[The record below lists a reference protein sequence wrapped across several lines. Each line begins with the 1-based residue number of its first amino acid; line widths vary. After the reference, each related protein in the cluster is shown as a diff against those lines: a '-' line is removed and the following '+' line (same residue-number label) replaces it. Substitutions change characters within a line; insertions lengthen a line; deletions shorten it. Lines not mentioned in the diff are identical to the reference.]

1 MASTLTVD
9 NIQGATAAA
18 NVFITGHVIQHKVHN
33 LTTTTTA
40 TGVNQTYT
48 DLTAGSFSFTPKQS
62 GSKLYITMIN
72 HIYVERSNTSWGA
85 AVGRLVVDGNAQS
98 EKGDS
103 TGSSNAYGVGIRD
116 TDGSASHTIRLMGYD
131 MQQHE
136 YTTTGTSAITIKGQ
150 FYCENV
156 SDQIQ
161 FNKYGRG
168 SITVLEIAQ

>member
-1 MASTLTVD
+1 MSTLSVD
-9 NIQGATAAA
+9 TIQGQTTAA
-18 NVFITGHVIQHKVHN
+18 NVLITGHVIQHKVHN
-33 LTTTTTA
+33 LTTATTA

-48 DLTAGSFSFTPKQS
+48 DLTGGSFSFTPKQS

-98 EKGDS
+98 EKGD
-103 TGSSNAYGVGIRD
+103 GGVNNAYGVGIRD
-116 TDGSASHTIRLMGYD
+116 TDGSSSQTIRLMGYD